1 VLRNFSTVASRMSA
15 QLPRFKYGPMVR
27 RSLLAAEKSLDG
39 VEGAD
44 KYMRYVDEF
53 ERRADLELFPGGAL
67 EPSGLPARLKQIGA
81 DAADF
86 MTRAAFIHYMSA
98 AASAAM
104 NFAGLAYGFS
114 TLGARHGYARAA
126 VVMGKHMNVFNEFGI
141 RKENAD
147 GTITYRAPS
156 ILYSSRVKNSPDLQR
171 AVRDMMGE
179 GLSEFTYSSEILGRG
194 RVSTAAFE
202 ANSSKIGR
210 GLMTVFGG
218 LFQTSER
225 MVREALFASSYE
237 LNREGG
243 KSHQQAV
250 TQAITDV
257 YDSVGNMD
265 TRNRA
270 PIFRGAIGRVLLQFT
285 SWAIFITGRWMRE
298 FGRIFTGATP
308 QAKYLAL
315 KEFTGIMGTTFM
327 LGGALSLP
335 FMGMLIG
342 FASGWLEDEDEK
354 ASEKI
359 FKDLAPLEWW
369 RTVWLPRQLGKITFK
384 GEPLPDAVGMTPQ
397 QLAAL
402 IERGPTNYLLGIDVA
417 SRASLDPI
425 NMFHREGKETRT
437 LREGTLQLAEAHAG
451 PYVGMVLNY
460 ADAIDA
466 FMDGDYQKGAEKI
479 LPANMRNPAVAW
491 KYYNEGI
498 KDYKNAPLFSK
509 DSLTAGNLLWQS
521 IGFRMDEISSQQK
534 FLFEVSQAE
543 NKLVFKRD
551 DILKNLRESYIKGDK
566 DRYRK
571 WTKEAAEFT
580 QKYPMYGIDDDAL
593 DAAITGAQERV
604 GGSTRGFLATEKNLP
619 IFGEAAASRSKI
631 MRELEEKQRKEK

>member
-1 VLRNFSTVASRMSA
+1 
-15 QLPRFKYGPMVR
+15 
-27 RSLLAAEKSLDG
+27 
-39 VEGAD
+39 
-44 KYMRYVDEF
+44 
-53 ERRADLELFPGGAL
+53 
-67 EPSGLPARLKQIGA
+67 
-81 DAADF
+81 
-86 MTRAAFIHYMSA
+86 
-98 AASAAM
+98 
-104 NFAGLAYGFS
+104 
-114 TLGARHGYARAA
+114 
-126 VVMGKHMNVFNEFGI
+126 
-141 RKENAD
+141 
-147 GTITYRAPS
+147 
-156 ILYSSRVKNSPDLQR
+156 
-171 AVRDMMGE
+171 
-179 GLSEFTYSSEILGRG
+179 
-194 RVSTAAFE
+194 
-202 ANSSKIGR
+202 
-210 GLMTVFGG
+210 
-218 LFQTSER
+218 
-225 MVREALFASSYE
+225 
-237 LNREGG
+237 
-243 KSHQQAV
+243 
-250 TQAITDV
+250 
-257 YDSVGNMD
+257 
-265 TRNRA
+265 
-270 PIFRGAIGRVLLQFT
+270 VLLQFT

-491 KYYNEGI
+491 KYYNDGI